1 MKTVYA
7 IFDLLVANMY
17 MYIHVVDVRVMA
29 FHFAFFLILLINI
42 VRFPFLQDLVMVAQR
57 VINIEKVL
65 IKFYKNV

>member
-1 MKTVYA
+1 
-7 IFDLLVANMY
+7 

-29 FHFAFFLILLINI
+29 FHFAFFLILFINI